1 MKKRKEMEERERN
14 VLDDPHNN
22 ILSQVCWPRCSQ
34 RARPICSHHPP
45 LSLSP
50 SSLPLLFSLSLVVP
64 FVQFIH
70 CASGVTRARVN
81 RENGRRTEEEGRRKG
96 GGREEGKRKNRPW
109 QQIGITAHVTGCTVT
124 VSVPFSNR
132 IAASLRSRVLT
143 IQQNRTFLL
152 LSLSMFRDFSPG
164 DSVLFPFHKHPR
176 MDLSFSRSCARAR
189 VYTRISL
196 ERIESI

>member
-1 MKKRKEMEERERN
+1 MKKEKEWKRERETSWTILTITFFLRSVGHVVRN
-14 VLDDPHNN
+14 APAPYAVT
-22 ILSQVCWPRCSQ
+22 IL
-34 RARPICSHHPP
+34 
-45 LSLSP
+45 LSLSL

>member
-1 MKKRKEMEERERN
+1 MGGER
-14 VLDDPHNN
+14 
-22 ILSQVCWPRCSQ
+22 
-34 RARPICSHHPP
+34 
-45 LSLSP
+45 
-50 SSLPLLFSLSLVVP
+50 
-64 FVQFIH
+64 
-70 CASGVTRARVN
+70 
-81 RENGRRTEEEGRRKG
+81 RRKGG

-132 IAASLRSRVLT
+132 IAASLHSRVLT

-196 ERIESI
+196 ERIESIWSIGKRTSFDFTQHKFMLYNILWLHQLIDFIYFFRRFCYLLLFFFIDSFRILLPENQGWRERRKLWLFDIDKMIEIWSKILL